1 MQTATRQ
8 YRYLDLL
15 INIFVVVLIVSNL
28 IASKFVAV
36 GWFRFSAAQLLFPIT
51 YIFGDVFT
59 EVYGYSASRKAIW
72 TGFLASVIMT
82 AFGLFAIWLPPA
94 PEFKDQL
101 AYETIFGV
109 VPRNVAGSLVAYW
122 AGEFANSLTVAKMKL
137 WTNGKYLWTRT
148 VGSTIVGQAVD
159 TTIVIFFIFWGQPL
173 GVMFRLIVSGYLFK
187 VAYEVLATPLT
198 YLVVNYL
205 KRTEGV
211 NFFDR
216 STNFN
221 PFKIQATAIS
231 PSIPEAS
238 YQSHP
243 RA

>member
-1 MQTATRQ
+1 MRAATVTAQERSTGQ

-15 INIFVVVLIVSNL
+15 INIFVVVLVVSNL
-28 IASKFVAV
+28 IAPKFVAV

-59 EVYGYSASRKAIW
+59 EVYGYGASRKAIW
-72 TGFLASVIMT
+72 TGFMASAIMT

-94 PEFKDQL
+94 PEFKNQL

-109 VPRNVAGSLVAYW
+109 VPRNVAGSLLAYW

-137 WTNGKYLWTRT
+137 WTDGKYLWTRT
-148 VGSTIVGQAVD
+148 VGSTVVGQAVD
-159 TTIVIFFIFWGQPL
+159 TTIVIVFIFWGQPL
-173 GVMFRLIVSGYLFK
+173 DVMFRLIVSGYLFK

-198 YLVVNYL
+198 YLVVNFL

-211 NFFDR
+211 NYFDR
-216 STNFN
+216 ATNFN
-221 PFKIQATAIS
+221 PFALRESA
-231 PSIPEAS
+231 
-238 YQSHP
+238 
-243 RA
+243 